1 MAAREPV
8 EHVPLRFPLP
18 GSDRNIQLEL
28 LGGFRLHRGAT
39 VITLPHR
46 SQRLLAFLALRPGP
60 VKRVHLA
67 GTLWPESD
75 EKRSNASLRSA
86 LFRLLA
92 AASDAVDVTTET
104 LALSDRVTVD
114 LGGASDL
121 AARIV
126 DASESRG
133 WGHVQRSVTILGG
146 ELLPDWYDDWV
157 LIEAE
162 NWRQLRMHT
171 LETLAGQLVAA
182 ERFAE
187 AVAAGIAAVRAE
199 PLRESARV
207 ALISAHLAEGNQSE
221 ALREY
226 EHYHRLLRAE
236 LNLEP
241 TDRLRDLLRPV
252 RPGLMERSNSA
263 VTLG

>member
-1 MAAREPV
+1 MTLGGSTPGGKRVAAREPV

-46 SQRLLAFLALRPGP
+46 SQRLLAFLALRRGP

-92 AASDAVDVTTET
+92 EASDAVDVTTET

-126 DASESRG
+126 EASESRG

-157 LIEAE
+157 LIEA
-162 NWRQLRMHT
+162 
-171 LETLAGQLVAA
+171 
-182 ERFAE
+182 
-187 AVAAGIAAVRAE
+187 
-199 PLRESARV
+199 
-207 ALISAHLAEGNQSE
+207 
-221 ALREY
+221 
-226 EHYHRLLRAE
+226 
-236 LNLEP
+236 
-241 TDRLRDLLRPV
+241 
-252 RPGLMERSNSA
+252 
-263 VTLG
+263 